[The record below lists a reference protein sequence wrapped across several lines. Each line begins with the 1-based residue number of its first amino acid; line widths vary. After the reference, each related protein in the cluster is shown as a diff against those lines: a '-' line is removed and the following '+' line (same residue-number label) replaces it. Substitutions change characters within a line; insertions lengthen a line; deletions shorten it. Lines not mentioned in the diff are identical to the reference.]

1 MFTSMFRS
9 FSDHESNFISIVTG
23 AIGSNMFLFSLDL
36 ILMQYIDCICVC
48 GLERTITTVELHSI
62 GRQLDRNTTPAALGK
77 PEILN
82 LPICAQHVNIQNCRE
97 KCFKMLVHQVE
108 TEKK

>member
-1 MFTSMFRS
+1 MSA
-9 FSDHESNFISIVTG
+9 IVTG
-23 AIGSNMFLFSLDL
+23 ATGSYMFLFSLDL
-36 ILMQYIDCICVC
+36 ILMQHIDRTCVR
-48 GLERTITTVELHSI
+48 GSERTITTVELHSI
-62 GRQLDRNTTPAALGK
+62 GRQLDRNATPAALGK

-108 TEKK
+108 TVKK

>member
-1 MFTSMFRS
+1 
-9 FSDHESNFISIVTG
+9 
-23 AIGSNMFLFSLDL
+23 
-36 ILMQYIDCICVC
+36 MQYNDRICVRR
-48 GLERTITTVELHSI
+48 LERTITTVEFHGI

-77 PEILN
+77 LEILN

-97 KCFKMLVHQVE
+97 KCFKMLVHQAE